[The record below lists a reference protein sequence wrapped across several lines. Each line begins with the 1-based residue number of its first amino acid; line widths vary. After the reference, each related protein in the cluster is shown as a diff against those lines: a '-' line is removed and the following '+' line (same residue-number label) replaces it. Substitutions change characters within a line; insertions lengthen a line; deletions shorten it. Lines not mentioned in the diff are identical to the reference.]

1 MGVGDGE
8 NDVVVVGARVG
19 VEVGVGVVGN
29 GIEEG
34 SGERSIENNII
45 FCFKESIYVVI

>member
-8 NDVVVVGARVG
+8 NDVVVVGAR
-19 VEVGVGVVGN
+19 EGVGVVGN

-34 SGERSIENNII
+34 SGERSIE
-45 FCFKESIYVVI
+45 K